1 MRNGA
6 VFRQLVRNCAPLQ
19 ILGTVNAYCAL
30 LAERAGAKAIYLSGS
45 GVATA
50 SHGLPDLGITN
61 LFDVVED
68 SRRITSVSKLPL
80 LVDIDTGFGDVLGI
94 ARTIQALERA
104 QVAAVHIED
113 QVSNAKRCG
122 HRPGKNIVSTE
133 EMCKRIRAAVD
144 SRSDPEFVV
153 MARTDAL
160 AAEGIDGSL
169 KRCEAYINAGADML
183 FIGKIFDF
191 VLNVV

>member
-144 SRSDPEFVV
+144 SRSD
-153 MARTDAL
+153 AL